1 VGAFKDLKTLE
12 PVDGLVPYQP
22 NVTFWSDYA
31 IKQRWFMVANPS
43 DTIGFNSTGNWTFP
57 AGMVWVK
64 NFEMEMTRG
73 DPTTRRRLETRFLVK
88 TAGGVYGITYK
99 WRADGSDA
107 DLVPE
112 SGMDETL
119 DITDGNVVKK
129 QTWHYPS
136 QSECLNCHTDVAGGA
151 LGFNT
156 WQLNGNGAG
165 SENQIEMLAKAGYFD
180 SGTTIPDVKTLG
192 AYAKADD
199 TTAPLEWRVRSYL
212 AANCVQCHQPGGV
225 VQGLWDARPTTATNL
240 AGLIGGALVSDRG
253 DKAAKVVV
261 PGDTVHSMLMKRVEG
276 HGAPRMPP
284 LATNVEDPN
293 AEKLLTEWIE
303 EMK

>member
-1 VGAFKDLKTLE
+1 
-12 PVDGLVPYQP
+12 
-22 NVTFWSDYA
+22 
-31 IKQRWFMVANPS
+31 
-43 DTIGFNSTGNWTFP
+43 
-57 AGMVWVK
+57 
-64 NFEMEMTRG
+64 
-73 DPTTRRRLETRFLVK
+73 
-88 TAGGVYGITYK
+88 
-99 WRADGSDA
+99 
-107 DLVPE
+107 
-112 SGMDETL
+112 
-119 DITDGNVVKK
+119 
-129 QTWHYPS
+129 
-136 QSECLNCHTDVAGGA
+136 

-276 HGAPRMPP
+276 HGVPRMPP